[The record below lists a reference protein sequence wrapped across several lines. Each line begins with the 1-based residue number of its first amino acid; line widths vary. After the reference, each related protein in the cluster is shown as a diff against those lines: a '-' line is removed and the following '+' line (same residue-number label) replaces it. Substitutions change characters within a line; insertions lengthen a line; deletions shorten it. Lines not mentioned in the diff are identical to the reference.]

1 MTVRTVAPVVYDP
14 FSVAFQEDPFPVYR
28 RLRDE
33 APVYRSEKWGFWAL
47 SRYDDVRACLLDPDT
62 FLNHPGIDLDATN
75 SQGGEGNLPNIDNP
89 RHDELRAVVQRMFM
103 PRSIAALEG
112 SVRTI
117 ATRLV
122 DGMVDGVAR
131 NGTADIA
138 QHLSWP
144 LPYEVFFD
152 FLGLPHGE
160 DRAQL
165 IAWSH
170 GLKDRIPDDDRLT
183 PKAIACTENSRAYLA
198 DLLVRRRR
206 EPKPDLLTHIVR
218 SDIAGRPFAEA
229 DIEPASEIVGLVF
242 GLYLAGIETTAGLL
256 STLFH
261 ELATHPDQQRALR
274 EDPALIPNAVEEGL
288 RYRTPLQLTVRTA
301 TRDVT
306 LHGTTI
312 PAGSRVAMVIGAAN
326 HDERRYDDPETYDAL
341 RPAVRHLGFGEG
353 MHGCL
358 GNPLARLEARVALEV
373 ALPRFGGFR
382 LAGPAVR
389 YPSTPNM
396 AVLEHLPVSFSA
408 AAPRAAAEPERVP
421 VGLQHT
427 PDASLRTLVV
437 HEHETVAEGVVT
449 LTLADG
455 TDLPPWEPGAH
466 VDLLLGNGVT
476 RQYSLCGD
484 PADRTAYRVGVL
496 REERG
501 GGGSRFV
508 HDELRAGSAV
518 SVRAPRNHFRLE
530 QAAHYVFVAGGI
542 GITPILTMIA
552 EADAAGAG
560 WTLLYG
566 GRTRSSMAFVDEL
579 ERHGGKVTLWP
590 QDTHGLLDLDALL
603 GGPRPGT
610 LVYACGPGPL
620 LDAVEARCAAWPEGA
635 LHIERFAAA
644 PLSAPARDEPFEVE
658 LARTGRVLTVPTDRS
673 IVDVVESGTGT
684 TVLTSCSEGKCGTCE
699 TGVLEGTPDH
709 RDVLLTPAERAAGDR
724 MMICVSRSCSARLVL
739 DL

>member
-1 MTVRTVAPVVYDP
+1 MTVDTVQPVVYDP

-33 APVYRSEKWGFWAL
+33 APVYRNEKWGFWAL
-47 SRYDDVRACLLDPDT
+47 SRYDDVRACLLDTAT
-62 FLNHPGIDLDATN
+62 FVNHPGIDLDATN
-75 SQGGEGNLPNIDNP
+75 DQGGAGNLPIIDNP
-89 RHDELRAVVQRMFM
+89 RHDELRAVVQRQFM
-103 PRSIAALEG
+103 PRSIAGLESG
-112 SVRTI
+112 VRTI

-122 DGMVDGVAR
+122 DAVVPRGA
-131 NGTADIA
+131 ADIA
-138 QHLSWP
+138 QDLSWP

-160 DRAQL
+160 DREQL

-170 GLKDRIPDDDRLT
+170 GLKDRLPDDDRLT
-183 PKAIACTENSRAYLA
+183 PKAIACTESSRVYLA
-198 DLLVRRRR
+198 DLLERRRR
-206 EPKPDLLTHIVR
+206 EPKADLLTHIVH
-218 SDIAGRPFAEA
+218 SDIAGVPFAPA

-261 ELATHPDQQRALR
+261 ELAKRPDQQRALR
-274 EDPALIPNAVEEGL
+274 ENPALIPNAVEEGL
-288 RYRTPLQLTVRTA
+288 RFRTPLQLTVRTA

-306 LHGTTI
+306 LHGVTI
-312 PAGSRVAMVIGAAN
+312 PKGARVAMVIGAAN
-326 HDERRYDDPETYDAL
+326 HDDRRYTDPHVYDAL

-353 MHGCL
+353 LHGCL

-373 ALPRFGGFR
+373 ALPRFGEFR
-382 LAGPAVR
+382 VSGTPAR

-396 AVLEHLPVSFSA
+396 AVLDHLPVSF
-408 AAPRAAAEPERVP
+408 APGARVAPAEHRVHG
-421 VGLQHT
+421 GLRHT

-437 HEHETVAEGVVT
+437 REHVAVAEGVAALV
-449 LTLADG
+449 LGADDG
-455 TDLPPWEPGAH
+455 ADLPAWEPGAH
-466 VDLLLGNGVT
+466 VDLVLGNGLT

-484 PADRTAYRVGVL
+484 PADRSVYRVGVL
-496 REERG
+496 REESG

-508 HDELRAGSAV
+508 HDELRPGATV
-518 SVRAPRNHFRLE
+518 PVRAPRNHFRLE
-530 QAAHYVFVAGGI
+530 PAAHYVFVAGGI

-552 EADAAGAG
+552 QADAAGAD

-566 GRTRSSMAFVDEL
+566 GRKRASMAFLDEL
-579 ERHGGKVTLWP
+579 ECHGDRVTVWP

-603 GGPRPGT
+603 GEPRADT

-620 LDAVEARCAAWPEGA
+620 LDAVEARCAGWPAGA
-635 LHIERFAAA
+635 LHVERFAVAPLAA
-644 PLSAPARDEPFEVE
+644 PVRDEPFEVE

-673 IVDVVESGTGT
+673 IVEVVEAGTGMAI
-684 TVLTSCSEGKCGTCE
+684 LTSCSEGKCGTCE

-709 RDVLLTPAERAAGDR
+709 RDVLLTQAERAACDR
-724 MMICVSRSCSARLVL
+724 MMICVSRSCSERLVL

>member
-1 MTVRTVAPVVYDP
+1 MTVVYDP

-28 RLRDE
+28 RLRAE

-47 SRYDDVRACLLDPDT
+47 SRYDDVRACLLDTET
-62 FLNHPGIDLDATN
+62 FVNHPGIDLDATN
-75 SQGGEGNLPNIDNP
+75 DQGGAGNLPIIDNP
-89 RHDELRAVVQRMFM
+89 RHDELRAVVQRPFM
-103 PRSIAALEG
+103 PRSIAALEDG
-112 SVRTI
+112 VRAV

-122 DGMVDGVAR
+122 DAVAPR
-131 NGTADIA
+131 GAADIA
-138 QHLSWP
+138 QDLSWP

-160 DRAQL
+160 DREQL

-198 DLLVRRRR
+198 ELLERRRR
-206 EPKPDLLTHIVR
+206 EPQADLLTHIVR

-261 ELATHPDQQRALR
+261 ELAKRPDQQRALR
-274 EDPALIPNAVEEGL
+274 ENPELIPNAVEEGL
-288 RYRTPLQLTVRTA
+288 RFRTPLQLTVRTA

-312 PAGSRVAMVIGAAN
+312 PEGSRVAMVIGAAN
-326 HDERRYDDPETYDAL
+326 HDDRHYDDPHVYDAL

-353 MHGCL
+353 LHGCL

-373 ALPRFGGFR
+373 ALPRLGEFR
-382 LAGPAVR
+382 VSGPPAR

-396 AVLEHLPVSFSA
+396 AVLDHLPVAF
-408 AAPRAAAEPERVP
+408 EPARPLPGAGTDSVHI
-421 VGLQHT
+421 GLQYT
-427 PDASLRTLVV
+427 PDTSLRTLVV
-437 HEHETVAEGVVT
+437 RERVAV
-449 LTLADG
+449 ADG
-455 TDLPPWEPGAH
+455 VAALVLAADDGAELPAWEPGAH
-466 VDLLLGNGVT
+466 VDLLLGNGLI

-484 PADRTAYRVGVL
+484 PADRSAYRVGVL
-496 REERG
+496 REDAG
-501 GGGSRFV
+501 GGGSRFI
-508 HDELRAGSAV
+508 HDELRAGSTV
-518 SVRAPRNHFRLE
+518 PVRAPRNHFRLE
-530 QAAHYVFVAGGI
+530 PAEHYVFVAGGI

-552 EADAAGAG
+552 EAEAAGAD

-566 GRTRSSMAFVDEL
+566 GRRRSSMAFLDEL
-579 ERHGGKVTLWP
+579 ERHGERVTVWP

-603 GGPRPGT
+603 GEPRPDT

-620 LDAVEARCAAWPEGA
+620 LDAVEARCAGWPQGA
-635 LHIERFAAA
+635 LHVERFAAA
-644 PLSAPARDEPFEVE
+644 PLTAPVRDEPFEIE

-673 IVDVVESGTGT
+673 IVEVVEAGTGLNI
-684 TVLTSCSEGKCGTCE
+684 LTSCSEGKCGTCE

-709 RDVLLTPAERAAGDR
+709 RDVLLTQVERAACDR

>member
-1 MTVRTVAPVVYDP
+1 MTAQAARPVVYDP

-47 SRYDDVRACLLDPDT
+47 SRYDDVRACLLDTDT
-62 FLNHPGIDLDATN
+62 FINHPGIDLDATN
-75 SQGGEGNLPNIDNP
+75 DQGGAGNLPIIDNP
-89 RHDELRAVVQRMFM
+89 RHDELRAVVQRRFM
-103 PRSIAALEG
+103 PRSIAALED
-112 SVRTI
+112 SVRAI

-122 DGMVDGVAR
+122 DALAPGGV
-131 NGTADIA
+131 ADIA
-138 QHLSWP
+138 QDLSWP

-183 PKAIACTENSRAYLA
+183 PKAIACTENSRIYLA
-198 DLLVRRRR
+198 ELLMRRHR
-206 EPKPDLLTHIVR
+206 EPKADLLTHIVQ
-218 SDIAGRPFAEA
+218 SDIAGVPFAEA

-261 ELATHPDQQRALR
+261 ELAKRPDQQRALR
-274 EDPALIPNAVEEGL
+274 ENPSLIPGAVEEGL

-312 PAGSRVAMVIGAAN
+312 PEGSRVAMVIGAAN
-326 HDERRYDDPETYDAL
+326 HDDRQFDNAHVYDAL

-353 MHGCL
+353 LHGCL

-373 ALPRFGGFR
+373 ALPRLGGFR
-382 LAGPAVR
+382 VAGTPAR

-396 AVLEHLPVSFSA
+396 AVLEHLPVSFQSPTTSEPVVRR
-408 AAPRAAAEPERVP
+408 APDTA
-421 VGLQHT
+421 
-427 PDASLRTLVV
+427 LRTLVV
-437 HEHETVAEGVVT
+437 GERTEVAEGVVT
-449 LTLADG
+449 LALAG
-455 TDLPPWEPGAH
+455 ADLPSWEPGAH
-466 VDLLLGNGVT
+466 VDLLLGNGLT

-484 PADRTAYRVGVL
+484 PDDRGTYRIGVL
-496 REERG
+496 REEAG

-508 HDELRAGSAV
+508 HDELLPGVTV

-530 QAAHYVFVAGGI
+530 RSAHYVFVAGGI

-552 EADAAGAG
+552 EAEAAGAD

-566 GRTRSSMAFVDEL
+566 GRRRASMAFLDEL
-579 ERHGGKVTLWP
+579 ERHGDRVTVWP

-603 GGPRPGT
+603 REPRPDT

-620 LDAVEARCAAWPEGA
+620 LDAVEARCTGWPEGA
-635 LHIERFAAA
+635 LHVERFAATPLAA
-644 PLSAPARDEPFEVE
+644 PVLDEPFEVE

-673 IVDVVESGTGT
+673 IVEVVEAGTGMNL
-684 TVLTSCSEGKCGTCE
+684 LTSCSEGKCGTCE

-709 RDVLLTPAERAAGDR
+709 RDVLLTPAERAACDR
-724 MMICVSRSCSARLVL
+724 MMICVSRSCSPRLVL

>member
-1 MTVRTVAPVVYDP
+1 MTAPITGPVVYDP

-47 SRYDDVRACLLDPDT
+47 SRYDDVRACLLDTDT
-62 FLNHPGIDLDATN
+62 FVNHPGIDLDATN
-75 SQGGEGNLPNIDNP
+75 DQGGAGNLPIIDNP
-89 RHDELRAVVQRMFM
+89 RHDELRAVVQRHFM
-103 PRSIAALEG
+103 PRSIAALED

-122 DGMVDGVAR
+122 DAVAPA
-131 NGTADIA
+131 GTADIA
-138 QHLSWP
+138 QDLSWP

-152 FLGLPHGE
+152 FLGLPHGD
-160 DRAQL
+160 DREQL

-170 GLKDRIPDDDRLT
+170 GLKDRVPDDDRLT
-183 PKAIACTENSRAYLA
+183 PTAIACTESSRVYLA
-198 DLLVRRRR
+198 ELLERRRR
-206 EPKPDLLTHIVR
+206 EPKADLLTHIVR
-218 SDIAGRPFAEA
+218 SDIAGVPFAQA

-261 ELATHPDQQRALR
+261 ELAERPDQQRALR
-274 EDPALIPNAVEEGL
+274 ENPALIPNAVEEGL
-288 RYRTPLQLTVRTA
+288 RFRTPLQLTVRTA

-306 LHGTTI
+306 LHGITI
-312 PAGSRVAMVIGAAN
+312 PQGSRVAMVIGAAN
-326 HDERRYDDPETYDAL
+326 HDDREFADAHVYDAL

-353 MHGCL
+353 LHGCL

-373 ALPRFGGFR
+373 ALPRLGELR
-382 LAGPAVR
+382 VSGPPAR

-396 AVLEHLPVSFSA
+396 AVLNHLPVSFDAPTTPAPA
-408 AAPRAAAEPERVP
+408 ARRAPATGLRA
-421 VGLQHT
+421 
-427 PDASLRTLVV
+427 LVV
-437 HEHETVAEGVVT
+437 RERTAVADGVVT
-449 LTLADG
+449 LDLAG
-455 TDLPPWEPGAH
+455 TDLPVWEPGAH
-466 VDLLLGNGVT
+466 VDLVLDNGLT

-484 PADRTAYRVGVL
+484 PSDRSTYRVGVL
-496 REERG
+496 REEAG
-501 GGGSRFV
+501 GGGSRFI
-508 HDELRAGSAV
+508 HDELRTGATV

-530 QAAHYVFVAGGI
+530 PSPHYVFVAGGI
-542 GITPILTMIA
+542 GITPILTMVAAA
-552 EADAAGAG
+552 EAVGAD

-566 GRTRSSMAFVDEL
+566 GRHRASMAFLDEL
-579 ERHGGKVTLWP
+579 ERHGDRVTVWP

-603 GGPRPGT
+603 GEPRTDT

-620 LDAVEARCAAWPEGA
+620 LDAVEARCAGWPEGA

-644 PLSAPARDEPFEVE
+644 PLPAPLRDEPFEVE

-684 TVLTSCSEGKCGTCE
+684 TILTSCSEGKCGTCE

-709 RDVLLTPAERAAGDR
+709 RDVLLTQVERAACDR
-724 MMICVSRSCSARLVL
+724 MMICVSRSCSPRLVL

>member
-1 MTVRTVAPVVYDP
+1 MTLQAVQSVVYDP

-47 SRYDDVRACLLDPDT
+47 SRYDDVRACLHDTDT

-89 RHDELRAVVQRMFM
+89 RHDELRAVVQRKFM
-103 PRSIAALEG
+103 PRSIAALEAD
-112 SVRTI
+112 VRAV

-122 DGMVDGVAR
+122 DAVAA

-138 QHLSWP
+138 QDLSWP
-144 LPYEVFFD
+144 LPYEVFFN
-152 FLGLPHGE
+152 FLGLPDGDE
-160 DRAQL
+160 RAQL

-198 DLLVRRRR
+198 GLLAERRRR
-206 EPKPDLLTHIVR
+206 PRKDLLTHIVQ

-256 STLFH
+256 STLFQ
-261 ELATHPDQQRALR
+261 ELAARPEQQRALR

-326 HDERRYDDPETYDAL
+326 HDDRRYDNPHTYDAL
-341 RPAVRHLGFGEG
+341 RPSVRHLGFGEG

-373 ALPRFGGFR
+373 ALPRLGEFR
-382 LAGPAVR
+382 LAGTPVR

-396 AVLEHLPVSFSA
+396 AVLDHLPVSFTPA
-408 AAPRAAAEPERVP
+408 ASVAASEPERVHI
-421 VGLQHT
+421 GLQYT
-427 PDASLRTLVV
+427 PDGSLRTLVV
-437 HEHETVAEGVVT
+437 DRHDTMADGVVS
-449 LTLADG
+449 LTLGDG
-455 TDLPPWEPGAH
+455 EDLPAWAPGAH
-466 VDLLLGNGVT
+466 VDLLLANGLT

-484 PADRTAYRVGVL
+484 PADRRTYRVGVL
-496 REERG
+496 REEAG

-508 HDELRAGSAV
+508 HDELLAGSTV

-530 QAAHYVFVAGGI
+530 PAPHYVFVAGGI

-552 EADAAGAG
+552 EADAGGAD

-566 GRTRSSMAFVDEL
+566 GRTRTSMAFLDEL
-579 ERHGGKVTLWP
+579 ERHGDRVTVWP

-603 GGPRPGT
+603 GQPRPDT

-620 LDAVEARCAAWPEGA
+620 LDAVETRCAGWPEGA
-635 LHIERFAAA
+635 LHVERFAAA
-644 PLSAPARDEPFEVE
+644 PLSAPVRDEPFEVE

-673 IVDVVESGTGT
+673 IVDVVESETGMT
-684 TVLTSCSEGKCGTCE
+684 ILTSCSEGKCGTCE

-709 RDVLLTPAERAAGDR
+709 RDILLTQVERAACDR

>member
-1 MTVRTVAPVVYDP
+1 MTTQDQVVYDP

-47 SRYDDVRACLLDPDT
+47 SRYDDVRACLLDTDT
-62 FLNHPGIDLDATN
+62 FVNHPGIDLDATN
-75 SQGGEGNLPNIDNP
+75 DQGGAGNLPNIDNP
-89 RHDELRAVVQRMFM
+89 RHNELRAVVQRPFM
-103 PRSIAALEG
+103 PRSIAALEDG
-112 SVRTI
+112 VRAV

-122 DGMVDGVAR
+122 DAVAPTGV
-131 NGTADIA
+131 ADIA
-138 QHLSWP
+138 QDLSWP

-160 DRAQL
+160 DREQL

-170 GLKDRIPDDDRLT
+170 GLKDRVPDDDRLT

-198 DLLVRRRR
+198 DLLARRRR
-206 EPKPDLLTHIVR
+206 EPKADLLTHIVQ

-261 ELATHPDQQRALR
+261 ELAKRPDQQRALR
-274 EDPALIPNAVEEGL
+274 ENPALIPNAVEEGL
-288 RYRTPLQLTVRTA
+288 RFRTPLQLTVRTA

-306 LHGTTI
+306 LHGITI
-312 PAGSRVAMVIGAAN
+312 PSGARVAMVIGAAN
-326 HDERRYDDPETYDAL
+326 HDDRQYVDPQVYDAL

-373 ALPRFGGFR
+373 ALPRFGEFR
-382 LAGPAVR
+382 VSGAPAR

-396 AVLEHLPVSFSA
+396 AVLDHLPVSFEAGASA
-408 AAPRAAAEPERVP
+408 PPAGPAPAHI
-421 VGLQHT
+421 GLQYT

-437 HEHETVAEGVVT
+437 REHQPVAEGVAALVMAA
-449 LTLADG
+449 ADG
-455 TDLPPWEPGAH
+455 AELPAWEPGAH
-466 VDLLLGNGVT
+466 VDLLLGNGLT

-484 PADRTAYRVGVL
+484 PADRRTYRVGVL
-496 REERG
+496 REDAG
-501 GGGSRFV
+501 GGGSRYV
-508 HDELRAGSAV
+508 HDELRAGATV
-518 SVRAPRNHFRLE
+518 PVRAPRNHFRLE
-530 QAAHYVFVAGGI
+530 SARHYVFVAGGI

-552 EADAAGAG
+552 AVEAVGAD

-566 GRTRSSMAFVDEL
+566 GRKRASMAFLDEL
-579 ERHGGKVTLWP
+579 ERHGDRVTVWP

-603 GGPRPGT
+603 GEPRPDT

-620 LDAVEARCAAWPEGA
+620 LDAVEARCAGWPQGA

-644 PLSAPARDEPFEVE
+644 PLSAPVRDAPFEIE
-658 LARTGRVLTVPTDRS
+658 LARTGRVLTVPVDRS
-673 IVDVVESGTGT
+673 IVEVVESGTGLNI
-684 TVLTSCSEGKCGTCE
+684 LTSCSEGTCGTCE

-709 RDVLLTPAERAAGDR
+709 RDVLLTPVERAACDR

>member
-1 MTVRTVAPVVYDP
+1 MTIEAVRPVVYDP

-33 APVYRSEKWGFWAL
+33 SPVYYSEKWGFWAL
-47 SRYDDVRACLLDPDT
+47 SRYDDVRACIVDHET
-62 FLNHPGIDLDATN
+62 FVNHPGIDLDATN

-89 RHDELRAVVQRMFM
+89 RHDELRAVVQRKFM
-103 PRSIAALEG
+103 PRSIAALEDD
-112 SVRTI
+112 VRAV

-122 DGMVDGVAR
+122 DAVIDDGA
-131 NGTADIA
+131 ADIA
-138 QHLSWP
+138 QDLSWP

-152 FLGLPHGE
+152 FLGLPHGDE
-160 DRAQL
+160 RAQL
-165 IAWSH
+165 IEWSH

-183 PKAIACTENSRAYLA
+183 PKAIASTANSRAYLA
-198 DLLVRRRR
+198 GLLAERRRR
-206 EPKPDLLTHIVR
+206 PRTDLLTHIVQ

-261 ELATHPDQQRALR
+261 ELAKRPDQQRALR
-274 EDPALIPNAVEEGL
+274 ENPALIPNAVEEGL
-288 RYRTPLQLTVRTA
+288 RFRTPLQLTVRTA
-301 TRDVT
+301 TRAVT

-326 HDERRYDDPETYDAL
+326 HDDRRYDDPETYDAL

-373 ALPRFGGFR
+373 ALPRLGAFR
-382 LAGPAVR
+382 MSGPTVR

-396 AVLEHLPVSFSA
+396 AVLDHLPVSFAGSTAPA
-408 AAPRAAAEPERVP
+408 AAPPASRVDTS
-421 VGLQHT
+421 V
-427 PDASLRTLVV
+427 RTLVV
-437 HEHETVAEGVVT
+437 RKHSPVAEGVAA
-449 LTLADG
+449 LTLAAPDG
-455 TDLPPWEPGAH
+455 ALLPAWEPGAH
-466 VDLLLGNGVT
+466 VDLVLGNGLT

-484 PADRTAYRVGVL
+484 PSDRQSYRVGVL
-496 REERG
+496 REKAG

-508 HDELRAGSAV
+508 HDELRAGSTV

-530 QAAHYVFVAGGI
+530 PSPHYVFIAGGI

-552 EADAAGAG
+552 EAEAAGAS
-560 WTLLYG
+560 WSLLYG
-566 GRTRSSMAFVDEL
+566 GRQRSSMAFLDAL
-579 ERHGGKVTLWP
+579 EHHGERVTVWP

-603 GGPRPGT
+603 RGPRPDT

-644 PLSAPARDEPFEVE
+644 PLTAPVRDEPFEVE

-673 IVDVVESGTGT
+673 IVDVIESETGLN
-684 TVLTSCSEGKCGTCE
+684 VLTSCSEGKCGTCE

-709 RDVLLTPAERAAGDR
+709 RDVLLTQVERAACDR
-724 MMICVSRSCSARLVL
+724 MMICVSRSCSTRLVL

>member
-1 MTVRTVAPVVYDP
+1 MTLEAVRPVVYDP
-14 FSVAFQEDPFPVYR
+14 FSVAFQEHPFPVYR

-33 APVYRSEKWGFWAL
+33 APVYYSEKWGFWAL
-47 SRYDDVRACLLDPDT
+47 SRYDDVRACIVDHET
-62 FLNHPGIDLDATN
+62 FINHPGIDLDATN

-89 RHDELRAVVQRMFM
+89 RHDELRAVVQRKFM
-103 PRSIAALEG
+103 PRSIGALEAD
-112 SVRTI
+112 VRAV

-122 DGMVDGVAR
+122 DAVAA

-138 QHLSWP
+138 QDFSWP

-152 FLGLPHGE
+152 FLGLPHGDE
-160 DRAQL
+160 RAQL
-165 IAWSH
+165 IDWSH
-170 GLKDRIPDDDRLT
+170 GLKDRVPDDDRLT
-183 PKAIACTENSRAYLA
+183 PKAIASTENSRVYLA
-198 DLLVRRRR
+198 GLLAERRRSPR
-206 EPKPDLLTHIVR
+206 ADLLTHIVQ

-261 ELATHPDQQRALR
+261 ELAKRPDQQRALR
-274 EDPALIPNAVEEGL
+274 EHPALIPNAVEEGL
-288 RYRTPLQLTVRTA
+288 RFRTPLQLTVRTA

-306 LHGTTI
+306 LHGITI
-312 PAGSRVAMVIGAAN
+312 PEGSRVAMVIGAAN
-326 HDERRYDDPETYDAL
+326 HDDRQYDAPEQYDAL

-373 ALPRFGGFR
+373 ALPRLGEFR
-382 LAGPAVR
+382 VSGPEVR

-396 AVLEHLPVSFSA
+396 AVLNHLPVAFEA
-408 AAPRAAAEPERVP
+408 QARPAPVEKAP
-421 VGLQHT
+421 VST
-427 PDASLRTLVV
+427 ADTSVRSLVV
-437 HEHETVAEGVVT
+437 RDHNPAAEGVAA
-449 LTLADG
+449 LTLAAADG
-455 TDLPPWEPGAH
+455 SDLPAWEPGAH
-466 VDLLLGNGVT
+466 VDLVLGNGLT

-484 PADRTAYRVGVL
+484 PADRQSYRIGVL
-496 REERG
+496 REETG
-501 GGGSRFV
+501 GGGSRYV
-508 HDELRAGSAV
+508 HDELRTGSAL

-530 QAAHYVFVAGGI
+530 PSPRYAFVAGGI

-552 EADAAGAG
+552 EAEAAGAD

-566 GRTRSSMAFVDEL
+566 GRKRSSMAFLDEL
-579 ERHGGKVTLWP
+579 ERHGERVTVWP

-603 GGPRPGT
+603 GEPRADT

-635 LHIERFAAA
+635 LHIEHFAAA
-644 PLSAPARDEPFEVE
+644 TLTAPVRDEPFEVE

-673 IVDVVESGTGT
+673 IVEVVESEAG
-684 TVLTSCSEGKCGTCE
+684 VNILTSCNEGKCGTCE
-699 TGVLEGTPDH
+699 TGVLKGTPDH
-709 RDVLLTPAERAAGDR
+709 RDVLLTQVERAACDR

-739 DL
+739 EL